1 MPRNTADFFDFSTSY
16 NKFLDSPNGTRLPG
30 FSRYKEADK
39 SPEDKAL
46 HYLEGGPSF
55 KEVRS
60 AHFNGKI
67 TTEEAQDLRPG
78 DTIPPRTGAYSNKSA
93 EATHRRARLKEA
105 K

>member
-1 MPRNTADFFDFSTSY
+1 M
-16 NKFLDSPNGTRLPG
+16 PG

-55 KEVRS
+55 KDVRT

-78 DTIPPRTGAYSNKSA
+78 DAIPPRTGAYANKSA
-93 EATHRRARLKEA
+93 EATHRRARLKGA
-105 K
+105 

>member
-1 MPRNTADFFDFSTSY
+1 MPRNNKDFFEFSPSY
-16 NKFLDSPNGTRLPG
+16 SKFLDDPNDLTMPG
-30 FSRYKEADK
+30 FSRYKKTTA
-39 SPEDKAL
+39 PAEDRVL

-55 KEVRS
+55 NDVRT

-78 DTIPPRTGAYSNKSA
+78 DTIPPRTGVYANKSDK
-93 EATHRRARLKEA
+93 ATHKRARLKEA